1 VLRTIEL
8 SECWGISA
16 AKHSPMKAPTP
27 IRIREASPDDRQ
39 FILDTARRFADF
51 DLPSWRT
58 VAQVVD
64 AEARVLQKE
73 IEEPGA
79 ASAMFIAETESSIPV
94 GFIFIET
101 HTDYF
106 TQRPHAHIST
116 ISITKDAEGH
126 GAGGALMKAAEDWA
140 RQRQLPHITLN
151 VFDLN
156 TRARSFYERLGYQ
169 PEIVK
174 YFKVL

>member
-1 VLRTIEL
+1 MSKSTSIQIR
-8 SECWGISA
+8 
-16 AKHSPMKAPTP
+16 KAL
-27 IRIREASPDDRQ
+27 PDDRQ
-39 FILDTARRFADF
+39 FILETARRLADF
-51 DLPSWRT
+51 ELPPWRT
-58 VAQVVD
+58 VAQIVD

-73 IEEPGA
+73 FEEPGA
-79 ASAMFIAETESSIPV
+79 AREIFIAETETAAPV

-106 TQRPHAHIST
+106 TQRRHAHIST

-126 GAGGALMKAAEDWA
+126 GVGGALMKAAEDWA
-140 RQRQLPHITLN
+140 RARELPHITLN
-151 VFDLN
+151 VFNLN